1 MSKVIL
7 WDIDRTL
14 LDFDLN
20 EKNSLKSQF
29 KKYNLGECT
38 DEMAAEYSRINISK
52 WQMLERGELTKDEV
66 KVTRFDD
73 FFKKYGITGVNS
85 ADFTEDYENGLAD
98 TVVFIENAPEILL
111 ALKGKYK
118 QYAVTN
124 GAKSVQH
131 KRLAQAGFYDILDG
145 VFISDEVGYEKP
157 DKRFFDY
164 VLDSIEPCRKDEIV
178 IVGDSLTSDMKG
190 GNNAGIITC
199 RYNPKGTENTS
210 GVLIDY
216 EIKSLNEIYS
226 LLEEIK

>member
-1 MSKVIL
+1 MIKVIL

-124 GAKSVQH
+124 GAKSASALH
-131 KRLAQAGFYDILDG
+131 
-145 VFISDEVGYEKP
+145 KP
-157 DKRFFDY
+157 DFM
-164 VLDSIEPCRKDEIV
+164 I
-178 IVGDSLTSDMKG
+178 SLTVCLSP
-190 GNNAGIITC
+190 T
-199 RYNPKGTENTS
+199 R
-210 GVLIDY
+210 
-216 EIKSLNEIYS
+216 
-226 LLEEIK
+226 